1 MPCLDAR
8 VLLAWAIVT
17 MPLTNPEAP
26 AFHETVETPEQVRLH
41 LELAGL
47 GTRSIAYILD
57 TLLRYGVLLAIF
69 VTVVLVFDIFQVH
82 WETTSNQ
89 FGTHLI
95 LIVLPLFYF
104 FMVWGYFAMF
114 EWLWT
119 GQTPGKRAARIR
131 VLKDGGGP
139 ISFLDAALR
148 NLVRIVD
155 TSGPMAAIGMLFIF
169 FNKKNKRPG
178 DLLARTIV
186 VREHP
191 KTLTQLLAVS
201 NLPPRVP
208 EDPFADLIRRISL
221 TSDQHDLI
229 ARYLQRRD
237 QLDIATRRRL
247 CRQIVDAILNPV
259 RSQPNSEHLNLP
271 QETDNE
277 RFLQGLI
284 AAQAGPPPPSRS

>member
-1 MPCLDAR
+1 
-8 VLLAWAIVT
+8 

-57 TLLRYGVLLAIF
+57 TLLRYGILLAII
-69 VTVVLVFDIFQVH
+69 VAIILILDAMQLH
-82 WETTSNQ
+82 WEDIGDR
-89 FGTHLI
+89 FGAHFFAIFLTL
-95 LIVLPLFYF
+95 LYF
-104 FMVWGYFAMF
+104 FMEWGYFATF

-139 ISFLDAALR
+139 VSFLDAALR

-155 TSGPMAAIGMLFIF
+155 SSGPMAAIGMLFIF

-201 NLPPRVP
+201 DIPPRAAD
-208 EDPFADLIRRISL
+208 DPFADLIQRIAL

-229 ARYLQRRD
+229 TRYLQRRN
-237 QLDIATRRRL
+237 QLDTATRTRL
-247 CRQIVDAILNPV
+247 SRQIVDTILGPV
-259 RSQPNSEHLNLP
+259 RLQPNSAHLNFP
-271 QETDNE
+271 QEADYE
-277 RFLQGLI
+277 RFLQSLVS
-284 AAQAGPPPPSRS
+284 AQTGPPSSKP

>member
-1 MPCLDAR
+1 MP
-8 VLLAWAIVT
+8 V
-17 MPLTNPEAP
+17 TNPEAP

-69 VTVVLVFDIFQVH
+69 VAVVLIFDALQLH
-82 WETTSNQ
+82 WEGITDQ
-89 FGTHLI
+89 FGAHFIMII
-95 LIVLPLFYF
+95 LTLLYF
-104 FMVWGYFAMF
+104 FMEWGYFATF

-119 GQTPGKRAARIR
+119 GQTPGKRVARIR

-148 NLVRIVD
+148 NLVRLVD
-155 TSGPMAAIGMLFIF
+155 SSGPMAAIGMLFIF
-169 FNKKNKRPG
+169 FNRKNKRPG

-201 NLPPRVP
+201 ELPPRIP
-208 EDPFADLIRRISL
+208 DDPFADLIRRISL

-237 QLDIATRRRL
+237 QLDTATRIRL
-247 CRQIVDAILNPV
+247 CRQIADAIINPV
-259 RSQPNSEHLNLP
+259 RLQPNSAHLNLP
-271 QETDNE
+271 QEADYE
-277 RFLQGLI
+277 RFLQSLVSV
-284 AAQAGPPPPSRS
+284 QPGPPLSKS

>member
-1 MPCLDAR
+1 MP
-8 VLLAWAIVT
+8 V
-17 MPLTNPEAP
+17 TNPEAP

-69 VTVVLVFDIFQVH
+69 VAVVLIFDALQLH
-82 WETTSNQ
+82 WEGITDQ
-89 FGTHLI
+89 FGAHFIMII
-95 LIVLPLFYF
+95 LTLLYF
-104 FMVWGYFAMF
+104 FMEWGYFATF

-119 GQTPGKRAARIR
+119 GQTPGKRVARIR

-148 NLVRIVD
+148 NLVRLVD
-155 TSGPMAAIGMLFIF
+155 SSGPMAAIGMLFIF
-169 FNKKNKRPG
+169 FNRKNKRPG

-191 KTLTQLLAVS
+191 KTLTQLLALS
-201 NLPPRVP
+201 ELPPRIP
-208 EDPFADLIRRISL
+208 DDPFADLIRRISL

-237 QLDIATRRRL
+237 QLDTATRIRL
-247 CRQIVDAILNPV
+247 CRQIADAIINPV
-259 RSQPNSEHLNLP
+259 RLQPNSAHLNLP
-271 QETDNE
+271 QEADYE
-277 RFLQGLI
+277 RFLQSLVSV
-284 AAQAGPPPPSRS
+284 QPGPPLSKS

>member
-1 MPCLDAR
+1 MP
-8 VLLAWAIVT
+8 V
-17 MPLTNPEAP
+17 TNPEAP

-47 GTRSIAYILD
+47 GTRSIAYILA
-57 TLLRYGVLLAIF
+57 TLLRYGVLLAII
-69 VTVVLVFDIFQVH
+69 VAIILIFDALQLH
-82 WETTSNQ
+82 WEGIGDRLGVH
-89 FGTHLI
+89 FI
-95 LIVLPLFYF
+95 AIVLTLLYF
-104 FMVWGYFAMF
+104 FMGWGYFATF

-148 NLVRIVD
+148 NLVRLVD
-155 TSGPMAAIGMLFIF
+155 SSGPMAAIGMMFIF

-201 NLPPRVP
+201 ELPPCIP
-208 EDPFADLIRRISL
+208 DDPFADLIRRISL
-221 TSDQHDLI
+221 TSGQHDLI

-237 QLDIATRRRL
+237 HLDSATRARL
-247 CRQIVDAILNPV
+247 CRQIVDTILSPV
-259 RSQPNSEHLNLP
+259 RLQPNSEHLNLP
-271 QETDNE
+271 QEADYE
-277 RFLQGLI
+277 RFLQGLVS
-284 AAQAGPPPPSRS
+284 AQPGPPPSRP

>member
-1 MPCLDAR
+1 MLP
-8 VLLAWAIVT
+8 
-17 MPLTNPEAP
+17 TNPEAP

-41 LELAGL
+41 MELAGL

-57 TLLRYGVLLAIF
+57 TLLRYGVLLAIL
-69 VTVVLVFDIFQVH
+69 VAVVLVFDVFQVR
-82 WETTSNQ
+82 WEGASDR

-95 LIVLPLFYF
+95 LIVLTLLYF
-104 FMVWGYFAMF
+104 FMEWGYFAMF

-155 TSGPMAAIGMLFIF
+155 SSGPMAAIGMMFIF

-178 DLLARTIV
+178 DLLARTVV

-191 KTLTQLLAVS
+191 KTLRQLLAVS
-201 NLPPRVP
+201 DLPPRIAD
-208 EDPFADLIRRISL
+208 DPFADLIQRISL

-229 ARYLQRRD
+229 ARYLRRRD
-237 QLDIATRRRL
+237 QLDGATRARL
-247 CRQIVDAILNPV
+247 CRQIVDAILNQV
-259 RSQPNSEHLNLP
+259 RVQPNSEHLNLP
-271 QETDNE
+271 QEPDYE

-284 AAQAGPPPPSRS
+284 SGQAGSPPSPRQ

>member
-1 MPCLDAR
+1 
-8 VLLAWAIVT
+8 

-26 AFHETVETPEQVRLH
+26 AFHETVETPEQVHLH

-69 VTVVLVFDIFQVH
+69 VAVVLIFDALQIR
-82 WETTSNQ
+82 WEGITDQ
-89 FGTHLI
+89 FGAHFVMIALTL
-95 LIVLPLFYF
+95 LYF
-104 FMVWGYFAMF
+104 FMEWGYFATF

-119 GQTPGKRAARIR
+119 GQTPGKRVARIR

-155 TSGPMAAIGMLFIF
+155 SSGPMAAIGMLFIF

-191 KTLTQLLAVS
+191 KTLTQLLTVS
-201 NLPPRVP
+201 DVPPPLPD
-208 EDPFADLIRRISL
+208 DPFVDLIQRISL

-237 QLDIATRRRL
+237 QLDIATRARL
-247 CRQIVDAILNPV
+247 CRQIVDAIFNPV
-259 RSQPNSEHLNLP
+259 RLQPNSAHLHLP
-271 QETDNE
+271 QEADYE
-277 RFLQGLI
+277 RFLQGLVS
-284 AAQAGPPPPSRS
+284 AHAGPPPPRP

>member
-1 MPCLDAR
+1 
-8 VLLAWAIVT
+8 VT
-17 MPLTNPEAP
+17 TPLTNPEAP

-57 TLLRYGVLLAIF
+57 TLLRYGVLLAI
-69 VTVVLVFDIFQVH
+69 VVAVILIYDVFQLH
-82 WETTSNQ
+82 WETTSDR
-89 FGTHLI
+89 FGTHVI
-95 LIVLPLFYF
+95 AIVLTLLYF
-104 FMVWGYFAMF
+104 FMEWGYFALF
-114 EWLWT
+114 EWLWN

-155 TSGPMAAIGMLFIF
+155 SSGPMAAIGMMFIF

-191 KTLTQLLAVS
+191 RTLTQLLAVS
-201 NLPPRVP
+201 DQPPRVP
-208 EDPFADLIRRISL
+208 DDPFADLIRRISL

-229 ARYLQRRD
+229 ARYLGRRD
-237 QLDIATRRRL
+237 QLDSTTRARL
-247 CRQIVDAILNPV
+247 RGQIVDAILNPI
-259 RSQPNSEHLNLP
+259 RLQPNLGHLDLP
-271 QETDNE
+271 QEPDYE

-284 AAQAGPPPPSRS
+284 AAQASPPPASKP

>member
-1 MPCLDAR
+1 
-8 VLLAWAIVT
+8 VT
-17 MPLTNPEAP
+17 IPLTNPEAP

-57 TLLRYGVLLAIF
+57 TLLRYGVLLAL
-69 VTVVLVFDIFQVH
+69 VVAV
-82 WETTSNQ
+82 
-89 FGTHLI
+89 I
-95 LIVLPLFYF
+95 LIFDALQLPWEGLGDRVGAHFIAIVLTLLYF
-104 FMVWGYFAMF
+104 FMEWGYFATF

-155 TSGPMAAIGMLFIF
+155 SSGPMAAIGMLFIF

-201 NLPPRVP
+201 DSPLRNPD
-208 EDPFADLIRRISL
+208 DPFADLIQRISL
-221 TSDQHDLI
+221 TGDQHDLI

-237 QLDIATRRRL
+237 QLDIATRMRL
-247 CRQIVDAILNPV
+247 SRQIVDAILNPL
-259 RSQPNSEHLNLP
+259 RSLPNFEHLNLP
-271 QETDNE
+271 QEADYE
-277 RFLQGLI
+277 RFLQALVSI
-284 AAQAGPPPPSRS
+284 RTDPPPSRP

>member
-1 MPCLDAR
+1 
-8 VLLAWAIVT
+8 

-69 VTVVLVFDIFQVH
+69 VAVILIFDIFQLH
-82 WETTSNQ
+82 WETTSDR

-95 LIVLPLFYF
+95 AIVLTLLYF
-104 FMVWGYFAMF
+104 FMEWGYFAVF

-155 TSGPMAAIGMLFIF
+155 SSGPMAAIGMMFIF

-201 NLPPRVP
+201 DLPPRVP
-208 EDPFADLIRRISL
+208 DDPFINLIRRISL

-229 ARYLQRRD
+229 ARYLLRRD
-237 QLDIATRRRL
+237 QLDSTTRARL
-247 CRQIVDAILNPV
+247 CGQIVDAILNPV
-259 RSQPNSEHLNLP
+259 RLQPNSEHLNLP
-271 QETDNE
+271 QEPDYE

-284 AAQAGPPPPSRS
+284 AAQAGPPPASRP

>member
-1 MPCLDAR
+1 
-8 VLLAWAIVT
+8 
-17 MPLTNPEAP
+17 MPLTNAEAP

-57 TLLRYGVLLAIF
+57 TVLRYGVLLALI
-69 VTVVLVFDIFQVH
+69 VTA
-82 WETTSNQ
+82 
-89 FGTHLI
+89 I
-95 LIVLPLFYF
+95 LIFDALQVSWEGIGDRVGAHFIIIVLTLLYF
-104 FMVWGYFAMF
+104 FMEWGYFATF

-155 TSGPMAAIGMLFIF
+155 SSGPMSAIGILFIF

-191 KTLTQLLAVS
+191 KTLAQLLAVPS
-201 NLPPRVP
+201 LPPRTP
-208 EDPFADLIRRISL
+208 DDPFANLIQRISL
-221 TSDQHDLI
+221 TGDQYDLI

-237 QLDIATRRRL
+237 QLDSATRMRL
-247 CRQIVDAILNPV
+247 CRQIVEALLSPV
-259 RSQPNSEHLNLP
+259 RSLPNFEHLNLP
-271 QETDNE
+271 PETDYE
-277 RFLQGLI
+277 RFLQALVSTRT
-284 AAQAGPPPPSRS
+284 GPQPSRP

>member
-1 MPCLDAR
+1 MP
-8 VLLAWAIVT
+8 V
-17 MPLTNPEAP
+17 TNPEAP
-26 AFHETVETPEQVRLH
+26 AFHETVETPEQVHLH

-69 VTVVLVFDIFQVH
+69 VAIVLIFDALQIH
-82 WETTSNQ
+82 WEGVTDQ
-89 FGTHLI
+89 FGAHFI
-95 LIVLPLFYF
+95 MIVLTLLYF
-104 FMVWGYFAMF
+104 FMEWGYFATF

-119 GQTPGKRAARIR
+119 GQTPGKRVARIR

-148 NLVRIVD
+148 NLVRLVD
-155 TSGPMAAIGMLFIF
+155 SSGPMAAIGMLFIF

-201 NLPPRVP
+201 DLPPPVP
-208 EDPFADLIRRISL
+208 DDPFAALIQRISL
-221 TSDQHDLI
+221 TGDQHDLI
-229 ARYLQRRD
+229 ARYLQRRE

-247 CRQIVDAILNPV
+247 CRQIVDAILNPI
-259 RSQPNSEHLNLP
+259 RSLPNSEHLNLP
-271 QETDNE
+271 QETDSE
-277 RFLQGLI
+277 RFLQALVS
-284 AAQAGPPPPSRS
+284 AQHGPPPSKS

>member
-1 MPCLDAR
+1 
-8 VLLAWAIVT
+8 

-69 VTVVLVFDIFQVH
+69 VTVVLIFDAFQVH
-82 WETTSNQ
+82 WEGVGDR

-95 LIVLPLFYF
+95 LIVFTLLYF
-104 FMVWGYFAMF
+104 FMEWGYFALF

-155 TSGPMAAIGMLFIF
+155 SSGPMAAIGMLFIF

-178 DLLARTIV
+178 DLVARTIV

-201 NLPPRVP
+201 DLPPHISD
-208 EDPFADLIRRISL
+208 EPFVDLIRRISL

-237 QLDIATRRRL
+237 QLDSATRERL
-247 CRQIVDAILNPV
+247 CRQIVDAVINPV
-259 RSQPNSEHLNLP
+259 RLQPHSEHLNLP
-271 QETDNE
+271 QEPDYE
-277 RFLQGLI
+277 SFLQGLI
-284 AAQAGPPPPSRS
+284 AAQPSPPPSSRP

>member
-1 MPCLDAR
+1 
-8 VLLAWAIVT
+8 

-57 TLLRYGVLLAIF
+57 TLLRYGVLLALV
-69 VTVVLVFDIFQVH
+69 VTV
-82 WETTSNQ
+82 
-89 FGTHLI
+89 I
-95 LIVLPLFYF
+95 LIFDALQLSWEGFGDHVGAHFITIFLTLLYF
-104 FMVWGYFAMF
+104 FMEWGYFATF

-119 GQTPGKRAARIR
+119 GQTPGKRVARIR

-155 TSGPMAAIGMLFIF
+155 SSGPMAAIGMLFIF

-201 NLPPRVP
+201 DMPPRLP
-208 EDPFADLIRRISL
+208 DDPFANLIQHISL
-221 TSDQHDLI
+221 TGNQHDLI

-237 QLDIATRRRL
+237 QLDIPTRMRL
-247 CRQIVDAILNPV
+247 SGQIVEAILNPI
-259 RSQPNSEHLNLP
+259 RSQPNFEHLNLP
-271 QETDNE
+271 QENDYE
-277 RFLQGLI
+277 HFLQALVSTRTS
-284 AAQAGPPPPSRS
+284 PSPSKP